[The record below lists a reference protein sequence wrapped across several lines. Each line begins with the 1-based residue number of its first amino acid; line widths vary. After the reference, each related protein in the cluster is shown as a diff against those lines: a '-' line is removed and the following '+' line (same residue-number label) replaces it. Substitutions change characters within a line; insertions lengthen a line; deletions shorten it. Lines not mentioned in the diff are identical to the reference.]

1 MYYNLLQNPNGW
13 ERVLW
18 FSVVLNVNLALLNML
33 PFPVLDGGHIVMAL
47 YEWVRRKSIN
57 LRILE
62 VVQTACVIL
71 LFGFMI
77 FISYKDTGDVIGV
90 GRGGT
95 ETQRVESKFLA
106 PEKRAAH

>member
-1 MYYNLLQNPNGW
+1 
-13 ERVLW
+13 
-18 FSVVLNVNLALLNML
+18 VLNVNLALLNML

-77 FISYKDTGDVIGV
+77 FISFKDTGDVMGV
-90 GRGGT
+90 GRKGNVPA
-95 ETQRVESKFLA
+95 ERVQSKFLA
-106 PEKRAAH
+106 PDKRTSP